1 MYDIILLLKEL
12 PIAKTRDVIRHV
24 SSEKLITINL
34 TKWALEKSS
43 KHNSSKNAYK
53 SNKRLLR

>member
-1 MYDIILLLKEL
+1 MCDITLLFNEL
-12 PIAKTRDVIRHV
+12 PIAKTRDVITHV
-24 SSEKLITINL
+24 SGEKLITINL